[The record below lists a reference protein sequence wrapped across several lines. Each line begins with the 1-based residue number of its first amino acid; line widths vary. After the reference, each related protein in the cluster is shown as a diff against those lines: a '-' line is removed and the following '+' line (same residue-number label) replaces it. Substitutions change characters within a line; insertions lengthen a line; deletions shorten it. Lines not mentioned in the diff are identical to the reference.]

1 MEINFLDYIR
11 PELLVLIP
19 FCIVLGLI
27 LKHAAFIRDNLI
39 PLILGFVAILLAV
52 CYIAGDSDTFG
63 ATGLFTAI
71 TQGILCAGAA
81 VYGHQIVKQ
90 FVKGDSDAS
99 DIDEE
104 DTNN

>member
-27 LKHAAFIRDNLI
+27 LKSAEFIKDSLI
-39 PLILGFVAILLAV
+39 PLILGGVAILLAI

-63 ATGLFTAI
+63 VTGWFTAV

-90 FVKGDSDAS
+90 IVKGDN
-99 DIDEE
+99 DEE
-104 DTNN
+104 ETDNK